1 MWSKCV
7 IVLRLVNL
15 NGKVLNKYGHE
26 LVNGGKSVIKWWINC
41 CEL

>member
-15 NGKVLNKYGHE
+15 NGKVLINYGHE
-26 LVNGGKSVIKWWINC
+26 LINGGILNC
-41 CEL
+41 DNCKCVLL